1 MYLGKYPDSGGL
13 PPGYNGVAYAPIE
26 TLSEPAETEP
36 PLTSAAAWP
45 AAPDNEAEQDFD
57 ADSKQTFSGPPEAVA
72 GQHQPLDSPE
82 NHAHK
87 GGFLDGILGHLFSHK
102 IDMED
107 LLLIGLIV
115 MLINSKADLDLII
128 MLALLFVMGL

>member
-1 MYLGKYPDSGGL
+1 MIMYLGRYPDSGGL
-13 PPGYNGVAYAPIE
+13 PPGYNGVAY
-26 TLSEPAETEP
+26 SYEPPEETEEIV
-36 PLTSAAAWP
+36 LSAPCDPSIPEPEPTMETCCAQ
-45 AAPDNEAEQDFD
+45 PDEPQEK
-57 ADSKQTFSGPPEAVA
+57 S
-72 GQHQPLDSPE
+72 
-82 NHAHK
+82 

-115 MLINSKADLDLII
+115 MLMNSKADIDLII

>member
-1 MYLGKYPDSGGL
+1 MYLGRYPDSGGL
-13 PPGYNGVAYAPIE
+13 PPGYNGVAYSSEPPEESREESEEVMLSAPCSPSVPDPEPPIE
-26 TLSEPAETEP
+26 TCCDHQE
-36 PLTSAAAWP
+36 
-45 AAPDNEAEQDFD
+45 
-57 ADSKQTFSGPPEAVA
+57 KQ
-72 GQHQPLDSPE
+72 
-82 NHAHK
+82 

-115 MLINSKADLDLII
+115 MLMNSKADIDLII

>member
-1 MYLGKYPDSGGL
+1 MIMYLGRYPDSGGL
-13 PPGYNGVAYAPIE
+13 PPGYNGVAYAQDPPDETEEVMLSAPCTPPVPDPEPPIE
-26 TLSEPAETEP
+26 TCC
-36 PLTSAAAWP
+36 
-45 AAPDNEAEQDFD
+45 DQ
-57 ADSKQTFSGPPEAVA
+57 PEK
-72 GQHQPLDSPE
+72 P
-82 NHAHK
+82 

-115 MLINSKADLDLII
+115 MLMNSKADIDLII